1 MSASAKPGEI
11 TGRAKPLIAHKE
23 YLAKKRTPSLCPLD
37 GIGEVCIDA

>member
-23 YLAKKRTPSLCPLD
+23 YLAKMRTPSLCPLHGTD
-37 GIGEVCIDA
+37 EVCSGA